1 MRIEEYIP
9 KRLEE
14 LCDERGISKYRL
26 AQETGIRDTTLTR
39 IFTQKSIQTI
49 YTLDKICSALNVS
62 LEYFF
67 SAEND
72 SSYSDFPKEIIYT
85 WDRLDVK
92 ERALLCDVVASLKRE
107 YIDSKE

>member
-39 IFTQKSIQTI
+39 IFTQKSIPTI
-49 YTLDKICSALNVS
+49 YTLDKIWNI
-62 LEYFF
+62 F
-67 SAEND
+67 SVQRTIHLTVI
-72 SSYSDFPKEIIYT
+72 FRKKLFIHG
-85 WDRLDVK
+85 
-92 ERALLCDVVASLKRE
+92 
-107 YIDSKE
+107 IDWV